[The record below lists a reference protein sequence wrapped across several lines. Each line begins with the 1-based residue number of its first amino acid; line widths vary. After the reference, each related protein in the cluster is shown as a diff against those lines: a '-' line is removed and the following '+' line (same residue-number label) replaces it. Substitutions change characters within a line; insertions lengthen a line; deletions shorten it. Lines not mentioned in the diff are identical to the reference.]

1 MLGSLT
7 IKHYF
12 NLQHPFILEQLT
24 VDGGIMDY
32 FYFYAFLVIFKFSAH
47 PVKKISAFSFMA
59 FAGFDVIWE

>member
-1 MLGSLT
+1 
-7 IKHYF
+7 
-12 NLQHPFILEQLT
+12 
-24 VDGGIMDY
+24 MDY